1 MEPLTL
7 FVQHWGYAAIFA
19 VVVLGNLGLPVPEE
33 TILTLAGYLVWRGDL
48 RLGPVL
54 IVAIASASLGDN
66 GCTGWAEASVAA
78 RDPPTR
84 TPLVVDPAR
93 LEAGQ
98 RFVAKYGALAVFL
111 ARFLPGLRFA
121 VGPVAGIAG
130 IPAPVFFIANVL
142 GACCYVPAVVGV
154 GYAIGRR
161 AGPGLAHVRTT
172 VAAIELAVA
181 ATAIIGALWAV
192 GIRAK
197 RSRKSSQPVPTSA
210 RAFQ

>member
-66 GCTGWAEASVAA
+66 GAYWLGRSLGRRAIHRHEPRWWLT
-78 RDPPTR
+78 
-84 TPLVVDPAR
+84 PAR